1 MEQLRPGDPSRIGN
15 YRLIG
20 RLGEGG
26 MGQVFLGLSPGGR
39 QVAVKI
45 IHPGHASG
53 RQFRERFTREI
64 EAARRVGGYYTA
76 SVVDADPTAD
86 PPWMVTA
93 FIPGPSLQQAV
104 IGGGP
109 FSLEGVCRLGAA
121 LAEGLAAIHACG
133 LVHRDLKPSNV
144 ILADDGPRII
154 DFGIARAAEASP
166 MTTAGMVVGTYSYM
180 SPEQLRGEVAGPA
193 SDVFALGCTL
203 AFAATARVTFGD
215 DSIVTVVYR
224 ITTEPPDLR
233 GVTEAHG
240 FRQLIGECLDKNPA
254 ARPGLAAILERLA
267 ETGSAAA
274 LRSAAE
280 PGPAGRATG
289 GDGGIDSRAAS
300 APPMPY
306 EPPAAHEAPR
316 PYEAP
321 AAYEAPRPYEA
332 PAAHEAPRPYEAP
345 AAYQPSVPSVPYEA
359 PRPYE
364 PPVPYE
370 SSMLYEPT
378 RTMHTGDRTG
388 PGQETD
394 PRAGGPQPTTQ
405 DRPPAW
411 DIGQAA
417 ERGGRGSAGGPSG
430 AGGSG
435 RGRRRTVLIAATAVV
450 VVVGAVL
457 GVVLSSGPGPKP
469 PNHAVGTPS
478 PHRTAHPSPGPP
490 SQPEAAVHDPGGK
503 DVFGVAF
510 SSGTVMATA
519 DSNGKAY
526 LWNLTTGKL
535 AATLHD
541 PNSNGI
547 NGIAYN
553 SNSNTFVTADASGD
567 VYLWNA
573 STDKL
578 TATLN
583 NVSHKGNDS
592 VAISPDGGFVAVGDA
607 DGNSSVWSV
616 AGGTVSSTPT
626 LLHDPGGKHVYGVAF
641 SPNGS
646 YLAAGDTNGTAYLWD
661 LATGK
666 LAASF
671 KDPNSK
677 GLYDVAFS
685 PDGSLLAV
693 TDDDGSN
700 GLGVVYLWDIA
711 TGKLTATLQSFDNGE
726 YADLA
731 FSPNGR
737 YIAVA
742 DTDGSLELF
751 DVATDKVLARL
762 AGTSGQNLIAVS
774 FSPDGQAVATTDIA
788 GNAYVWSTKW
798 LGS

>member
-1 MEQLRPGDPSRIGN
+1 MEQLRPGDPSRVGN

-45 IHPGHASG
+45 IHPGQASG
-53 RQFRERFTREI
+53 RQFRERFAREI

-93 FIPGPSLQQAV
+93 FIHGPSLQQAV
-104 IGGGP
+104 MEGGP
-109 FSLEGVCRLGAA
+109 FSLERLCRLGAA
-121 LAEGLAAIHACG
+121 LAEGLAAIHSCG

-154 DFGIARAAEASP
+154 DFGIARATEASP

-203 AFAATARVTFGD
+203 AFAATARITFGD

-233 GVTEAHG
+233 GVTAEHG
-240 FRQLIGECLDKNPA
+240 FRQLISECLAKDPA
-254 ARPGLAAILERLA
+254 ARPTLATIMERLA
-267 ETGSAAA
+267 ETGSAAET
-274 LRSAAE
+274 RGTAE
-280 PGPAGRATG
+280 TVPVQPFTG
-289 GDGGIDSRAAS
+289 SVAE
-300 APPMPY
+300 APPAR
-306 EPPAAHEAPR
+306 EPPL
-316 PYEAP
+316 
-321 AAYEAPRPYEA
+321 
-332 PAAHEAPRPYEAP
+332 
-345 AAYQPSVPSVPYEA
+345 
-359 PRPYE
+359 
-364 PPVPYE
+364 
-370 SSMLYEPT
+370 LYEPT
-378 RTMHTGDRTG
+378 RTMRIADGEQTRQDQM
-388 PGQETD
+388 P
-394 PRAGGPQPTTQ
+394 TQ

-411 DIGQAA
+411 DIGQAP
-417 ERGGRGSAGGPSG
+417 ERGGRGSGGGASG
-430 AGGSG
+430 VAGSG
-435 RGRRRTVLIAATAVV
+435 GGASGVAGSGGRRRRTVLIAATAVV

-457 GVVLSSGPGPKP
+457 GVVLSSGPSPEP
-469 PNHAVGTPS
+469 PGHAAGTPS
-478 PHRTAHPSPGPP
+478 PHRTGHPSPGPP

-503 DVFGVAF
+503 NVFGAAF
-510 SSGTVMATA
+510 SSDTVLATC
-519 DSNGKAY
+519 DSDGKAY

-535 AATLHD
+535 TATLRD
-541 PNSNGI
+541 PNSNGV
-547 NGIAYN
+547 NGIAY
-553 SNSNTFVTADASGD
+553 SPNSNTFATADASGD

-578 TATLN
+578 TATLDDTN
-583 NVSHKGNDS
+583 GKGNDS
-592 VAISPDGGFVAVGDA
+592 VAISPDGGFVAAGDA
-607 DGNSSVWSV
+607 DGSSSVWSV
-616 AGGTVSSTPT
+616 AGGTISSTPT
-626 LLHDPGGKHVYGVAF
+626 ASLHDPGGKSVYGVAF

-646 YLAAGDTNGTAYLWD
+646 YLAAGDTNGNAYLWN

-666 LAASF
+666 LAATF
-671 KDPNSK
+671 HDPDSK

-693 TDDDGSN
+693 SDDDGSN
-700 GLGVVYLWDIA
+700 GLGAVYLWDIA

-751 DVATDKVLARL
+751 DVATGKLVARL
-762 AGTSGQNLIAVS
+762 AGTSGQNLIGVS
-774 FSPDGQAVATTDIA
+774 FSPDGQEVATTDIA

-798 LGS
+798 LGP